1 MTSDPTGQP
10 GEKPELRAASY
21 LTVPQFHRLN
31 WACRPIKEAFGV
43 TPFLVGSVQTRP
55 DFRDVDL
62 RLPMGKNDHWHGTE
76 FVIEDAGILLLINVA
91 ISELLRQQT
100 GLPIDFQLQ
109 PLAEWESYD
118 TSLRNP
124 MGVRR

>member
-1 MTSDPTGQP
+1 MAD
-10 GEKPELRAASY
+10 EKPTIRAESY
-21 LTVPQFHRLN
+21 LTVPQFHRLS
-31 WACRPIKEAFGV
+31 WACQPIRQAFGV

-62 RLPMGKNDHWHGTE
+62 RLPMGRNERWYGTE
-76 FVIEDAGILLLINVA
+76 FIIEDTGILLLINIA

-109 PLAEWESYD
+109 PLGEWESYD

-124 MGVRR
+124 MGVGL